1 MNCLHSYLHP
11 LPITH
16 PSTNNKLASNNKTW
30 NWRKSNDGNDRSNP
44 TPNVTSRLALSSPT
58 PQSTEHSAIIPSNL
72 ASNPL
77 NINKSFV
84 TIKKPANVPK
94 IITTHSSPSGKE
106 PSPAPH
112 SSDKSL
118 STEEHQLLNDH
129 AELSRQAMLHT
140 QRSGQPTQV
149 TTSTNTTRNSPDS
162 ISIPNSGTDHLN
174 ENQNV
179 TISSSYQNTKNG
191 IVESVITVKGV
202 PKTIIGP
209 AKDWDE
215 SKSEYGNENANQDNS
230 NQTDDRESSSSNTS
244 LFSSI
249 RKKFKNENTNNDRT
263 NFSDSFSRTSNYEGN
278 GSSSTMKR

>member
-1 MNCLHSYLHP
+1 MC
-11 LPITH
+11 I
-16 PSTNNKLASNNKTW
+16 
-30 NWRKSNDGNDRSNP
+30 RD
-44 TPNVTSRLALSSPT
+44 
-58 PQSTEHSAIIPSNL
+58 
-72 ASNPL
+72 
-77 NINKSFV
+77 
-84 TIKKPANVPK
+84 
-94 IITTHSSPSGKE
+94 
-106 PSPAPH
+106 
-112 SSDKSL
+112 SDKSL